1 MKTATAAAASGIS
14 DRARAILASAT
25 VCDMTLPW
33 GNWEEG
39 KDSILDRYIAQGFGF
54 VSLSV
59 GLDRM
64 GFEETVRRVA
74 RERARL
80 RAMAPRAELV
90 DSVAD
95 IRRLRASGRLALGF
109 HFQGSNPLGGAVDM
123 VEFYYKL
130 GIRHMLLA
138 YNQKNQAADGCSER
152 TDAGLSRYGLALIK
166 EMNRVGMILD
176 CTHTGYRS
184 SMEAIEASAAP
195 VLFSHSNAHALLPHD
210 RNIRADQIRACAA
223 SGGVVGI
230 TGVGHFLA
238 TDMRATPQDFVR
250 HMVHVAE
257 LVGPGHVGLGI
268 DHVYYLGHK
277 AVQRAASPDMYPKGY
292 PSGEAGSYLGPEALP
307 MIVEGLV
314 EHGFADAEIHGI
326 LGENFLRVA
335 AQVWK

>member
-1 MKTATAAAASGIS
+1 MPADGTAAEAPIS
-14 DRARAILASAT
+14 DRARGLLAAAT

-33 GNWEEG
+33 GNWEEN
-39 KDSILDRYIAQGFGF
+39 KDTVLDRYVAQGFGF
-54 VSLSV
+54 VSLTV

-80 RAMAPRAELV
+80 RGMAPRAVLIESV
-90 DSVAD
+90 DD
-95 IRRLRASGRLALGF
+95 IRRARAQGVLALGF
-109 HFQGSNPLGGAVDM
+109 HFQGSNPLGGSVDM
-123 VEFYYKL
+123 VELYYRL

-152 TDAGLSRYGLALIK
+152 TDSGLSRYGLALIR
-166 EMNRVGMILD
+166 ELNRVGMILD

-184 SMEAIEASAAP
+184 SMEAVEASAKP

-210 RNIRADQIRACAA
+210 RNIRDDQIRACAA
-223 SGGVVGI
+223 SGGVIGI

-238 TDMRATPQDFVR
+238 EDMQATPEAFVR
-250 HMVHVAE
+250 HAVYMAE
-257 LVGPGHVGLGI
+257 MVGPDHVGLGI

-292 PSGEAGSYLGPEALP
+292 PAGVAGSYLGPEALP
-307 MIVEGLV
+307 AIVEGLV
-314 EHGFADAEIHGI
+314 QHGFGDAEILGI

-335 AQVWK
+335 AQVWT

>member
-1 MKTATAAAASGIS
+1 MGARGLS
-14 DRARAILASAT
+14 DRTRAVLAAAT

-33 GNWEEG
+33 GNWDEN
-39 KDSILDRYIAQGFGF
+39 KDTILDRYVAQGFGF

-74 RERARL
+74 RERARI

-90 DSVAD
+90 ETVAD
-95 IRRLRASGRLALGF
+95 IRRLRAAGKLALGF

-130 GIRHMLLA
+130 GTRHMLLA

-166 EMNRVGMILD
+166 EMNRIGMILD

-184 SMEAIEASAAP
+184 SMEAIEASTAP
-195 VLFSHSNAHALLPHD
+195 VLFSHSNAHALLAHD
-210 RNIRADQIRACAA
+210 RNIRDDQIRACADT
-223 SGGVVGI
+223 GGVIGI
-230 TGVGHFLA
+230 TGVGHFLTA
-238 TDMRATPQDFVR
+238 DMHATPEAFVR
-250 HMVHVAE
+250 HIIHVAE
-257 LVGPGHVGLGI
+257 LVGPRHVGLGI

-277 AVQRAASPDMYPKGY
+277 AVQRAASPDMYPTGY
-292 PSGEAGSYLGPEALP
+292 PTGEAGSYLGPEALP

-314 EHGFADAEIHGI
+314 RHGFDDAEIHGI